1 MEQKQKQQPPAGGGP
16 GGRRMRFE
24 KPKNAKGTI
33 KRLFGYLDKR
43 KGLLGLVV
51 LLVVISS
58 GANIAGT
65 YMLSPTIGVIEE
77 MLTTG
82 ENLYSRL
89 LGYLAV
95 MLCIYAAGA
104 AAQYIYSRIM
114 LVISHSTLNSLRKDL
129 FDKLMDLP
137 LQFFDT
143 HTHGELM
150 SRFSNDIDVIRECL
164 SQGVVQIISSMIT
177 LIGTFVMMLVL
188 SPALTGLIVIMLFV
202 MMVIVK
208 VIGGKSGMY
217 FRRQQAAVG
226 TVNGYIEEHIE
237 GQKVIKVFCREQK
250 TKEEFAA
257 LNDDFRVAA
266 TNAHTYA
273 SILMPI
279 MGNISYFNFAM
290 TAAMGALIVL
300 TVPDFSAISKPL
312 AVLLGGLSAE
322 LSIGNIASFLQYTRQ
337 FSQPISQVSQQF
349 NNILA
354 ALAGAERIF
363 AIIDT
368 APEVDDGYVT
378 LVNAQ
383 YDKDGNL
390 VESEKHTGIW
400 AWRHPHTADGTVTYT
415 LLRGDVRFENVT
427 FSYDGKKDVLKNVSL
442 YAKPG
447 QKIAFVGSTG
457 AGKTTITNLINRF
470 YDVQQGKIT
479 YDGIN
484 VKKIKKDDLRRSLS
498 MVLQDT
504 HLFTGTVEE
513 NIRYGNPNATH
524 EEIVRA
530 AKLAN
535 ADDFITRLPQGYDT
549 PVTGDGANLSQGQR
563 QLLVIARAA
572 VADPPVLIL
581 DEATSSID
589 TRTERLIEKGM
600 DSLMEGRTVFVIAH
614 RLSTVRNANAIM
626 VLEHGEIIE
635 KGSHDDLIAQKGKYY
650 SLYTGQFELD

>member
-1 MEQKQKQQPPAGGGP
+1 MNEKKQNTHTGGP

-24 KPKNAKGTI
+24 KPKNAKGTLI
-33 KRLFGYLDKR
+33 RLFRYLDKR
-43 KGLLGLVV
+43 KSMLALVF
-51 LLVVISS
+51 LLVFVSS

-65 YMLSPTIGVIEE
+65 YMLSPTIGIIEQ
-77 MLTTG
+77 MLNTG
-82 ENLYSRL
+82 ENLYGKL
-89 LGYLAV
+89 LGYLV
-95 MLCIYAAGA
+95 FMLCIYAAGA
-104 AAQYIYSRIM
+104 LAQYAYSRIM

-129 FDKLMDLP
+129 FERMMDLP
-137 LQFFDT
+137 LKFFDT

-150 SRFSNDIDVIRECL
+150 SRFSNDIDVIREAL

-177 LIGTFVMMLVL
+177 LIGTFIMMLVL
-188 SPALTGLIVIMLFV
+188 SPALTGLIVIMLVV
-202 MMVIVK
+202 MALIVK
-208 VIGGKSGMY
+208 IVGGRSGMF

-226 TVNGYIEEHIE
+226 VVNGYIEEHIE

-250 TKEEFAA
+250 TKDEFASI
-257 LNDDFRVAA
+257 NDEYRVAA
-266 TNAHTYA
+266 TNANTYA

-300 TVPDFSAISKPL
+300 TVPDFSSISRTA
-312 AVLLGGLSAE
+312 AVLLGGVSAE

-337 FSQPISQVSQQF
+337 FSQPMSQVSQQF
-349 NNILA
+349 NNILS

-363 AIIDT
+363 DIIDT

-378 LVNAQ
+378 LVNATL
-383 YDKDGNL
+383 DKNGEVHEADH
-390 VESEKHTGIW
+390 HTGVW
-400 AWRHPHTADGTVTYT
+400 AWKHPHAADGSVTYT

-427 FSYDGKKDVLKNVSL
+427 FSYDGKKDVLKNISL

-484 VKKIKKDDLRRSLS
+484 IKKIKKDDLRRSLS

-504 HLFTGTVEE
+504 HLFTGTIEE
-513 NIRYGNPNATH
+513 NIRYGNPDATH
-524 EEIVRA
+524 DDIVRA
-530 AKLAN
+530 AKIAN
-535 ADDFITRLPQGYDT
+535 ADDFISRLPKGYET
-549 PVTGDGANLSQGQR
+549 PVTGDGGNLSQGQR
-563 QLLVIARAA
+563 QLLAIARAA

-600 DSLMEGRTVFVIAH
+600 DQLMEGRTVFVIAH
-614 RLSTVRNANAIM
+614 RLSTVRNSDAIM

-635 KGSHDDLIAQKGKYY
+635 KGSHDELIEKKGRYY
-650 SLYTGQFELD
+650 SLYTGLFELD